1 MSLIRRDDST
11 LLVID
16 TQEGFYGDERGDVDR
31 AAFELFVARVAWVS
45 GLARALEIPVVVTE
59 EDPETNGPTAPGV
72 LARLPAGAPVLT
84 KPVFA
89 AADNPAIRAA
99 LDATGR
105 HTVVAVGL
113 ETDVCVAHSAV
124 SLIER
129 GYHVAAVTDAA
140 LLAGSGARAR
150 TGQAAGRG
158 RAAALGE
165 GAVLRLGARA
175 RGRQGAGSRLPRARD
190 AARLLALTRS
200 SSDHFYHPAISG
212 TTIASRSTVAS
223 GSGFLPKMYATVNPI
238 SRISRSCSRSSSRVV
253 EGSTDTIVVFS
264 ISS

>member
-1 MSLIRRDDST
+1 MSLIRRDDSI

-16 TQEGFYGDERGDVDR
+16 TQEGFYGDERSDVER
-31 AAFELFVARVAWVS
+31 TAFELFVARVAWVS
-45 GLARALEIPVVVTE
+45 GLARALEIPAVVTE

-129 GYHVAAVTDAA
+129 GYHVAAVTDAVFSPGA
-140 LLAGSGARAR
+140 AHGHGLDRLRAEGVQLLSAKELFYDWARAL
-150 TGQAAGRG
+150 ADV
-158 RAAALGE
+158 RAL
-165 GAVLRLGARA
+165 VLAYPELET
-175 RGRQGAGSRLPRARD
+175 P
-190 AARLLALTRS
+190 
-200 SSDHFYHPAISG
+200 P
-212 TTIASRSTVAS
+212 
-223 GSGFLPKMYATVNPI
+223 GFSL
-238 SRISRSCSRSSSRVV
+238 
-253 EGSTDTIVVFS
+253 
-264 ISS
+264 

>member
-1 MSLIRRDDST
+1 MSLIRRDDSI

-16 TQEGFYGDERGDVDR
+16 TQEGFYGDERSDVDR

-45 GLARALEIPVVVTE
+45 GLARALEIPAVVTE

-129 GYHVAAVTDAA
+129 GYHVAAVTDAVFSPGA
-140 LLAGSGARAR
+140 AHGHGLDRLRAEGVQLLSAKELFYDWARAL
-150 TGQAAGRG
+150 ADV
-158 RAAALGE
+158 RAL
-165 GAVLRLGARA
+165 VLAYPELET
-175 RGRQGAGSRLPRARD
+175 P
-190 AARLLALTRS
+190 
-200 SSDHFYHPAISG
+200 P
-212 TTIASRSTVAS
+212 
-223 GSGFLPKMYATVNPI
+223 GFSL
-238 SRISRSCSRSSSRVV
+238 
-253 EGSTDTIVVFS
+253 
-264 ISS
+264 

>member
-1 MSLIRRDDST
+1 MSLIRRDDSI

-16 TQEGFYGDERGDVDR
+16 TQEGFYGEERGDVDR
-31 AAFELFVARVAWVS
+31 AAFELFIARVAWVS
-45 GLARALEIPVVVTE
+45 GLARALEIPAVVTE

-129 GYHVAAVTDAA
+129 GYHVAAVTDAVFSPGA
-140 LLAGSGARAR
+140 AHGHGLDRLRAEGVQLLSAKELFYDWARAL
-150 TGQAAGRG
+150 ADV
-158 RAAALGE
+158 RAL
-165 GAVLRLGARA
+165 VLAYPELET
-175 RGRQGAGSRLPRARD
+175 P
-190 AARLLALTRS
+190 
-200 SSDHFYHPAISG
+200 P
-212 TTIASRSTVAS
+212 
-223 GSGFLPKMYATVNPI
+223 GFSL
-238 SRISRSCSRSSSRVV
+238 
-253 EGSTDTIVVFS
+253 
-264 ISS
+264 

>member
-16 TQEGFYGDERGDVDR
+16 TQEGFYGDERSDVDR

-45 GLARALEIPVVVTE
+45 GLARALEIPAVVTE

-129 GYHVAAVTDAA
+129 GYHVAAVTDAVFSPGA
-140 LLAGSGARAR
+140 AHGHGLDRLRAEGVQLLSAKELFYDWARAL
-150 TGQAAGRG
+150 ADV
-158 RAAALGE
+158 RAL
-165 GAVLRLGARA
+165 VLAYPELET
-175 RGRQGAGSRLPRARD
+175 P
-190 AARLLALTRS
+190 
-200 SSDHFYHPAISG
+200 P
-212 TTIASRSTVAS
+212 
-223 GSGFLPKMYATVNPI
+223 GFSL
-238 SRISRSCSRSSSRVV
+238 
-253 EGSTDTIVVFS
+253 
-264 ISS
+264 